1 MKPTLENLLYLVNLP
16 IRNRKS
22 LRIQEYVSI
31 MVDADFDI
39 IEHLARLIFNPIL
52 LFEAEEFVME
62 GRKKRSVSKL
72 VSGIEACNQALN
84 HLHKFTS
91 KRYKRVRDALEKVK
105 AEFEP
110 LQYSGVLRE
119 PEGDPEFMDFLNG
132 LNWNA

>member
-1 MKPTLENLLYLVNLP
+1 LS
-16 IRNRKS
+16 IR
-22 LRIQEYVSI
+22 EYVSI

-39 IEHLARLIFNPIL
+39 IEHLARLLFDPII
-52 LFEAEEFVME
+52 LFEAEEFVMD
-62 GRKKRSVSKL
+62 GRKRRLVSKL
-72 VSGIEACNQALN
+72 VSGLEACNQALN

-91 KRYKRVRDALEKVK
+91 KRYNRVRDALEKVK

-110 LQYSGVLRE
+110 LQYSRVLRE